1 MNHKRQLGSA
11 VGRIFNSGLT
21 WDGTA
26 SRRTAVLLIA
36 LCIAALLVVSL
47 APGAQAADSFNT
59 DETTITAARYDSP
72 TLIGG
77 AGWLPAGIS
86 YRGVSWS

>member
-1 MNHKRQLGSA
+1 M
-11 VGRIFNSGLT
+11 GRIFNSGLT

-26 SRRTAVLLIA
+26 SRRIAVRLIA

-59 DETTITAARYDSP
+59 DETTITAASYDSP
-72 TLIGG
+72 PFTGG
-77 AGWLPAGIS
+77 PSWLPAGVS

>member
-1 MNHKRQLGSA
+1 MIYKRKLGVA
-11 VGRIFNSGLT
+11 MGRIFNSGLT
-21 WDGTA
+21 WDGTT
-26 SRRTAVLLIA
+26 SRRIVVLLIA

-47 APGAQAADSFNT
+47 APGVQAADSLNT

-72 TLIGG
+72 SFTGG
-77 AGWLPAGIS
+77 HSWLPAGVS